1 VFNFGVLLYSRAFFI
16 AFLFLFGIIHQQCI
30 AYFSVFIKLR
40 IILNLDFWTK
50 TSGTWINIF
59 SVLVGTSLGL
69 LFKDRLSA
77 KVQTIIT
84 QGVGLL
90 TVWIGLSMANSMS
103 QVAAGGIDGAVLGL
117 LAMVIGG
124 VTGEWLQIEERLTI
138 LGDWLKQKFRGKGR
152 FTEGFVASSLLFCVG
167 PMALIG
173 SFNNGLNGDNTLLT
187 IKSTMDGVISIALA
201 NIYGVGVGFS
211 TLIILVYQGGLS
223 LMVGLVANTV
233 PDAENNPYLLII
245 VGVGGLMIVAIGCN
259 LLELVKIR
267 VGSFLPAI
275 AIAPGTYFLFSY
287 F

>member
-1 VFNFGVLLYSRAFFI
+1 
-16 AFLFLFGIIHQQCI
+16 
-30 AYFSVFIKLR
+30 
-40 IILNLDFWTK
+40 LNLNFWTK

-59 SVLVGTSLGL
+59 SVFVGTGIGL
-69 LFKDRLSA
+69 LFKDRLAA
-77 KVQTIIT
+77 KIQTIIT

-90 TVWIGLSMANSMS
+90 TIWIGLSMANSMS
-103 QVAAGGIDGAVLGL
+103 QVAAAGIDGAVLGL

-124 VTGEWLQIEERLTI
+124 VTGEWLQIEEKLTI
-138 LGDWLKQKFRGKGR
+138 LGDWLKNKFKGKGR

-173 SFNNGLNGDNTLLT
+173 SVENGLSGDHTLLI

-211 TLIILVYQGGLS
+211 ALIILIYQGGLS

-233 PDAENNPYLLII
+233 PNAENNPYLLII
-245 VGVGGLMIVAIGCN
+245 TGVGGLMIMAIGCN

-267 VGSFLPAI
+267 VSSFLPAI
-275 AIAPGTYFLFSY
+275 APPPGVYFLFSY